1 MVLEDK
7 SLTEQTTK
15 TWDKLSSIHR
25 SRNVS
30 EMEETP
36 EDATQRGYWR
46 VGVRFCQLQTRRKHP
61 GLDSNKPLLCRS
73 IVRLKEEDKE
83 EQKEEIGERRV
94 CRGIGICGQAKVWG
108 LGQMGNENYKEE
120 RKGKD

>member
-1 MVLEDK
+1 MRHKGDIGGLECAFANFK
-7 SLTEQTTK
+7 QEE
-15 TWDKLSSIHR
+15 SIQVWIVT
-25 SRNVS
+25 N
-30 EMEETP
+30 
-36 EDATQRGYWR
+36 
-46 VGVRFCQLQTRRKHP
+46 
-61 GLDSNKPLLCRS
+61 PLLCRS